1 MKSIMYHYVQNFKKE
16 QKYLNFL
23 SLSSFKKQVNFF
35 EKKYNFFDTDELFYK
50 KKFKKDAIFLTFDD
64 GLKCHYKVAK
74 DILYPKNIK
83 GIFFIPA
90 LDYKKK
96 NILSVH
102 KIHFLLARFG
112 PEKIL
117 NAIKN
122 LGYHKYIDKKNLS
135 KFGKI
140 FFKKQVNKKNYIK
153 VKKILNFYII
163 EKKRTQFITQLFYT
177 FFSRKFEK
185 KIFDEFYLSLDQV
198 KQMSKMGMIIGSI
211 L

>member
-35 EKKYNFFDTDELFYK
+35 EKKYNFFDTDELFI

-90 LDYKKK
+90 FRL
-96 NILSVH
+96 
-102 KIHFLLARFG
+102 
-112 PEKIL
+112 
-117 NAIKN
+117 
-122 LGYHKYIDKKNLS
+122 
-135 KFGKI
+135 
-140 FFKKQVNKKNYIK
+140 Q
-153 VKKILNFYII
+153 
-163 EKKRTQFITQLFYT
+163 EKKYP
-177 FFSRKFEK
+177 KCP
-185 KIFDEFYLSLDQV
+185 
-198 KQMSKMGMIIGSI
+198 
-211 L
+211 